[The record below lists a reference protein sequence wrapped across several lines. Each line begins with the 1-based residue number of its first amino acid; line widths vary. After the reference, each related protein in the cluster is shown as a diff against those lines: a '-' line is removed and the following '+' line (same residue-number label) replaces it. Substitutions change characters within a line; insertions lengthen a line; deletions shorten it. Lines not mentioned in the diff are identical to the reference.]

1 VIMARVLPSAPA
13 TAPTLDKL
21 AADPRKADRLPIDV
35 AAELQTRCMQAMNA
49 LWSRQLAARN
59 DARVN
64 EPREYTLLDV
74 SEAAKRLSA
83 SRDWVYRH
91 AAALPFT
98 VRNGRQLRFSSAG
111 ITRYI
116 REHQGAAG

>member
-1 VIMARVLPSAPA
+1 MGRVLPIAPA
-13 TAPTLDKL
+13 AVPTLDEL
-21 AADPRKADRLPIDV
+21 ATDPAKAERLPIDL

-64 EPREYTLLDV
+64 EPREDTLLDV
-74 SEAAKRLSA
+74 SEAAKRLST
-83 SRDWVYRH
+83 SRDWLYRH

-98 VRNGRQLRFSSAG
+98 VRNGRRQLRFSSAG

-116 REHQGAAG
+116 REHQGAIG